1 MGSALVLQHSRGG
14 LWRPSLPEEPNYF
27 AQAFKSQYNVI
38 GLATALGFAV
48 VSGTWL
54 PILVAAGVEMMILP
68 LVSGNERF
76 RRLVKARESQEKV
89 EEKEQ
94 RQQHEVAEMLRF
106 LPDQERVRY
115 RQLEQQAQ
123 EIRQNYA
130 ALNETSRLLVDDLES
145 KLGFLLGFYLRTRHS
160 LARYQRYFATT
171 DPERMQERIAML
183 THEIEQGTAR
193 VKEVKT
199 RTKAVLEKRMERYQ
213 KALENMNLV
222 DAQTET
228 VQEVLQLLRDQSY
241 SMRDPRSITDQLDGL
256 LSSAEET
263 ERGVRDMEEL
273 LSLDPDGLLGSGLEG
288 LEDELT
294 AAPAA
299 APRAVTAPSL
309 PVPTTPMTP
318 TPKRKKVVQ

>member
-1 MGSALVLQHSRGG
+1 
-14 LWRPSLPEEPNYF
+14 LPEEPNYF
-27 AQAFKSQYNVI
+27 AKAFKSQYNVI
-38 GLATALGFAV
+38 GLATAVGFAV
-48 VSGTWL
+48 ISGTWL

-76 RRLVKARESQEKV
+76 RRLVKARESQEQV
-89 EEKEQ
+89 EQKEQ
-94 RQQHEVAEMLRF
+94 RQQLEVSEMLRF
-106 LPDQERVRY
+106 LPDQERIRY

-130 ALNETSRLLVDDLES
+130 GLNETSRLLVDDLES
-145 KLGFLLGFYLRTRHS
+145 KLGFLLSFYLRTRHS
-160 LARYQRYFATT
+160 LARYQRYFSTT
-171 DPERMQERIAML
+171 DPERMQERIVML
-183 THEIEQGTAR
+183 THEIEQGSAR
-193 VKEVKT
+193 VKEVKS

-241 SMRDPRSITDQLDGL
+241 SMRDPKSITDQLDGL

-273 LSLDPDGLLGSGLEG
+273 LSLDPDGLLGSGLED
-288 LEDELT
+288 LEDELHV
-294 AAPAA
+294 PAA
-299 APRAVTAPSL
+299 TPRPVPAPSL
-309 PVPTTPMTP
+309 PIPTTPPTQSTP
-318 TPKRKKVVQ
+318 RRKKVVQ

>member
-1 MGSALVLQHSRGG
+1 M
-14 LWRPSLPEEPNYF
+14 PEEPNYF

-54 PILVAAGVEMMILP
+54 PLLVAAGVEMMVLP

-89 EEKEQ
+89 QQQEQ
-94 RQQHEVAEMLRF
+94 RQQLEVSEMLRF
-106 LPDQERVRY
+106 LPDPERIRY

-130 ALNETSRLLVDDLES
+130 GLNETSRLLVDDLES
-145 KLGFLLGFYLRTRHS
+145 KLGFLLSFYLRTRHS
-160 LARYQRYFATT
+160 LARYHRYFETT

-183 THEIEQGTAR
+183 AHEIEQGTAR
-193 VKEVKT
+193 VKEVKS

-273 LSLDPDGLLGSGLEG
+273 LSLDPDGLLGSGLED
-288 LEDELT
+288 LEDELPT
-294 AAPAA
+294 
-299 APRAVTAPSL
+299 PRTSPRPVPSL
-309 PVPTTPMTP
+309 PIPTTPAT
-318 TPKRKKVVQ
+318 TTSAPKRKKVVQ

>member
-1 MGSALVLQHSRGG
+1 MVPGSTRREDRPRAGG
-14 LWRPSLPEEPNYF
+14 ETLPEEPNYF
-27 AQAFKSQYNVI
+27 AKAFKSQYNLI
-38 GLATALGFAV
+38 GLATAVGFAV

-54 PILVAAGVEMMILP
+54 PLLVAAGVEMMVLP
-68 LVSGNERF
+68 FVSGNERF

-89 EEKEQ
+89 QQKEQ
-94 RQQHEVAEMLRF
+94 QQQLQASEMLRF
-106 LPDQERVRY
+106 LPDQERIRY

-130 ALNETSRLLVDDLES
+130 SLNETSRLLVDDLES
-145 KLGFLLGFYLRTRHS
+145 KLGFLLSFYLRTRHS
-160 LARYQRYFATT
+160 LARYHRYFQTT
-171 DPERMQERIAML
+171 DPERMQERIVML
-183 THEIEQGTAR
+183 EHEIAQGSAR

-213 KALENMNLV
+213 KALENMHLV

-273 LSLDPDGLLGSGLEG
+273 LSLDPDGLLGSGLED
-288 LEDELT
+288 LEEEL

-299 APRAVTAPSL
+299 APRPVPTM
-309 PVPTTPMTP
+309 PVPTTPT
-318 TPKRKKVVQ
+318 TTTSSPKRKKVVQ

>member
-1 MGSALVLQHSRGG
+1 M
-14 LWRPSLPEEPNYF
+14 PEEPNYF
-27 AQAFKSQYNVI
+27 AKAFKSQYNII
-38 GLATALGFAV
+38 GLATAVGFAV

-54 PILVAAGVEMMILP
+54 PLLVAAGVEMMVLP

-89 EEKEQ
+89 EQKEQ
-94 RQQHEVAEMLRF
+94 RQQLEVSEMLRF
-106 LPDQERVRY
+106 LPDPERIRY

-130 ALNETSRLLVDDLES
+130 GLNETSRLLVDDLES
-145 KLGFLLGFYLRTRHS
+145 KLGFLLSFYLRTRHS
-160 LARYQRYFATT
+160 LARYHRYFQTT

-183 THEIEQGTAR
+183 GHEIEQGSAR
-193 VKEVKT
+193 VKEVKS

-213 KALENMNLV
+213 KALENMHLV

-273 LSLDPDGLLGSGLEG
+273 LSLDPDGLLGSGLED
-288 LEDELT
+288 LEDELQ
-294 AAPAA
+294 ASAPP
-299 APRAVTAPSL
+299 PRPVPSM
-309 PVPTTPMTP
+309 PIPTTPATTTP
-318 TPKRKKVVQ
+318 APKRKKVVQ

>member
-1 MGSALVLQHSRGG
+1 V
-14 LWRPSLPEEPNYF
+14 PEDPNYF
-27 AQAFKSQYNVI
+27 AHAFKSQYNVI

-54 PILVAAGVEMMILP
+54 PLLVAAGVEMMVLP
-68 LVSGNERF
+68 LVSSSERF

-89 EEKEQ
+89 EQKEQ
-94 RQQHEVAEMLRF
+94 RQQLEASEMLRF
-106 LPDQERVRY
+106 LPDQERIRY

-130 ALNETSRLLVDDLES
+130 GLNETSRLLVDDLES
-145 KLGFLLGFYLRTRHS
+145 KLGFLLSFYLRTRHS
-160 LARYQRYFATT
+160 LARYHRYFQTT

-183 THEIEQGTAR
+183 SHEIEQGSAR
-193 VKEVKT
+193 VKEVKS

-273 LSLDPDGLLGSGLEG
+273 LSLDPDGLLGSGLED
-288 LEDELT
+288 LEDELQAST
-294 AAPAA
+294 
-299 APRAVTAPSL
+299 PRPVPSL
-309 PVPTTPMTP
+309 PIPTTPPTQTS

>member
-1 MGSALVLQHSRGG
+1 M
-14 LWRPSLPEEPNYF
+14 PEEPNYF

-48 VSGTWL
+48 ISGTWL
-54 PILVAAGVEMMILP
+54 PMLVAAGVEMMVLP

-89 EEKEQ
+89 QQKEQ
-94 RQQHEVAEMLRF
+94 RQQLEVSEMLRF
-106 LPDQERVRY
+106 LPDPERIRY

-123 EIRQNYA
+123 EIRHNYA
-130 ALNETSRLLVDDLES
+130 GLDDTSRLLVDDLES
-145 KLGFLLGFYLRTRHS
+145 KLGFLLSFYLRMRHS
-160 LARYQRYFATT
+160 LARYDRYFETT

-183 THEIEQGTAR
+183 EHEIAQGSAR

-199 RTKAVLEKRMERYQ
+199 RTKTVLEKRMERYQ
-213 KALENMNLV
+213 KALENMHLV

-241 SMRDPRSITDQLDGL
+241 SMRDPRSITEQLDGL
-256 LSSAEET
+256 FSSAEET

-273 LSLDPDGLLGSGLEG
+273 LSLDPDGLLGSGLED

-294 AAPAA
+294 ATAPP
-299 APRAVTAPSL
+299 PRPVPSL
-309 PVPTTPMTP
+309 PIPTMPPASTS

>member
-1 MGSALVLQHSRGG
+1 
-14 LWRPSLPEEPNYF
+14 LPEEPNYF
-27 AQAFKSQYNVI
+27 AHAFKSQYNVI

-54 PILVAAGVEMMILP
+54 PLLVAAGVEMMVLP
-68 LVSGNERF
+68 LVTGSERF

-94 RQQHEVAEMLRF
+94 RQQLEVSEMLRF
-106 LPDQERVRY
+106 LPDQERIRY

-130 ALNETSRLLVDDLES
+130 SLNETSRLLVDDLES
-145 KLGFLLGFYLRTRHS
+145 KLGFLLSFYLRTRHS
-160 LARYQRYFATT
+160 LARYQRYFQTT

-183 THEIEQGTAR
+183 SHEIERGSAR
-193 VKEVKT
+193 VKEVKS

-213 KALENMNLV
+213 KALENKQLV

-273 LSLDPDGLLGSGLEG
+273 LSLDPDGLLGNG
-288 LEDELT
+288 LEDLEDDLQV
-294 AAPAA
+294 PAA
-299 APRAVTAPSL
+299 TTRPAPSL
-309 PVPTTPMTP
+309 PIPTTPPTQTSTP
-318 TPKRKKVVQ
+318 RRKKVVQ